1 MNLDLITKSKAAI
14 GEEKPKDYKLKP
26 TKFPEVLNKNASS
39 LSNLLKRSSFERRA
53 ERYEKYSNEAK
64 SAQKKFKT
72 YAMQATWSICVAA
85 ISGSCLSAVSLYIV
99 KFESNFI
106 FTSCLFILGFIS
118 IAFAGLAVFRLHQI
132 KTEKLFEIW
141 MTERAK
147 AEAERLGYFSAL
159 ARYLFKNHKDDIW
172 LSLLFACM
180 FKRYQI
186 EVQLLYYSNR
196 CKEHRKSLEITSKIG
211 AVAAICLA
219 FGSGV
224 LGMFGAFHEK
234 VLPLAALG
242 TIGAALS
249 IVASRREEINQDGRN
264 AERYTRTADILS
276 NLSQKHDDILE
287 AISEGKKSDLLVK
300 YVDAVNDQ
308 LSLEHRQWTGDVLEM
323 PSALAKLENSL
334 LKGVKIDG

>member
-1 MNLDLITKSKAAI
+1 MNLSLINISKAAI
-14 GEEKPKDYKLKP
+14 GEEKPKDYKLRP
-26 TKFPEVLNKNASS
+26 TKFPEILDKRAAVLGNI
-39 LSNLLKRSSFERRA
+39 LKRSSFAKRA
-53 ERYEKYSNEAK
+53 ERYEKYSNGAK
-64 SAQKKFKT
+64 LAQKRFKT
-72 YAMQATWSICVAA
+72 YAMQATWGICVAA
-85 ISGSCLSAVSLYIV
+85 ISGSFLSAVSLYIA

-106 FTSCLFILGFIS
+106 FSSCLFMFGFIS
-118 IAFAGLAVFRLHQI
+118 ITFAGLAVFRLHQI
-132 KTEKLFEIW
+132 RAENLFEIW

-147 AEAERLGYFSAL
+147 AEVERLGYFSAL
-159 ARYLFKNHKDDIW
+159 ARYLYQNHKNNIK

-186 EVQLLYYSNR
+186 EVQLLFYSTR
-196 CKEHRKSLEITSKIG
+196 CKEHRKSLKKTSTLG
-211 AVAAICLA
+211 ALAAICLA

-224 LGMFGAFHEK
+224 LGILGVFQEK

-249 IVASRREEINQDGRN
+249 IVASRREEINQDGKN
-264 AERYTRTADILS
+264 AERYTRTAYILS
-276 NLSQKHDDILE
+276 KLSQKHDDILE
-287 AISEGKKSDLLVK
+287 AISEGKKPDLLVN

-323 PSALAKLENSL
+323 SSALAKLENSL